1 MLQPTEIKDTFGFRY
16 YDHYGNRQSV
26 TLRQGDQGGI
36 TKVNT
41 DGTQTELAEL
51 KGVKTCDAPIPCE
64 NYNNLKPLG
73 TSSSTVGWNTLF
85 HESFDVMKDYYAGN
99 ITADDVSEY
108 IRSLCSFGSLEKSQ
122 ISDSLSTIYEHMS
135 RANTRNAVNQNIPF
149 TDIGE
154 VPTGR
159 TAAAQEAYTFGTVP
173 VVIRNLVANIRLSA
187 TGRSIVTILSTSVV
201 INGRSMSSCPT
212 GVVTR
217 EIVFIGTINEQ
228 TDVVRVVPIVLIGQ
242 GCLVFT
248 NEEILTSGE
257 GEQEQ
262 YRQERV

>member
-135 RANTRNAVNQNIPF
+135 RANTRNAVNQNM
-149 TDIGE
+149 
-154 VPTGR
+154 
-159 TAAAQEAYTFGTVP
+159 QEAERFFSETGLRTSP
-173 VVIRNLVANIRLSA
+173 VKVCRQSFVIHSMKWHKSM
-187 TGRSIVTILSTSVV
+187 GSISRI
-201 INGRSMSSCPT
+201 MK
-212 GVVTR
+212 
-217 EIVFIGTINEQ
+217 
-228 TDVVRVVPIVLIGQ
+228 D
-242 GCLVFT
+242 
-248 NEEILTSGE
+248 
-257 GEQEQ
+257 
-262 YRQERV
+262 